1 MGRAPAPEEG
11 EGLYPSPP
19 ASSAGGLLARWP
31 LRGREAAMSPGGSH
45 TTWSCSP
52 GLASKLQRIAAKLG
66 VTFQGLS

>member
-1 MGRAPAPEEG
+1 
-11 EGLYPSPP
+11 
-19 ASSAGGLLARWP
+19 
-31 LRGREAAMSPGGSH
+31 MSPGGSH